1 MQKLLAAGLFML
13 CFGIG
18 YSQPTFHVG
27 DFGAIGDGHTDD
39 SQAFLKAWKQLCEA
53 GGTGRPTLEIPASTT
68 FLLKPTLFQGP
79 CNSNDLHLQVLGD
92 IIAPNTTSEWN
103 GNRDCWL
110 CFRDVNG
117 LVIEGSGTINGRGFI
132 WWNTD
137 VKLHTYSIRKHNCTR
152 PRAVHFH
159 NCNNLQIT
167 GISLVNSPKSHISIN
182 QCTGVSISRI
192 QINSPCD
199 SPNTDGI
206 HISSSTNLDIQHS
219 IIKTGDDCI
228 AVNTGSSFI
237 NITGVACGPGHGI
250 SVGSLGEDRADD
262 RVEEVHVRDCNFSRT
277 QNGARIKTFRGGSG
291 YARKISFEQI
301 TLIDSKNPIII
312 DQHYTNDGKRESS
325 SAVKVS
331 DVTYSGVQ
339 GTSAEEQAITL
350 NCSDEIGCFNIK
362 MKKIKISSSVP
373 GKKTH
378 AYCNNA
384 HGTSTLTTPN
394 VPCLLRLDKFTV

>member
-13 CFGIG
+13 CFAIG

-68 FLLKPTLFQGP
+68 FLLKPTLFRGEAGGTGRPTLEIPASTFLLKPTLFQHPILLANGMALQIAGYA
-79 CNSNDLHLQVLGD
+79 SVMLMVSSLKDLEQSM
-92 IIAPNTTSEWN
+92 AE
-103 GNRDCWL
+103 
-110 CFRDVNG
+110 
-117 LVIEGSGTINGRGFI
+117 
-132 WWNTD
+132 
-137 VKLHTYSIRKHNCTR
+137 
-152 PRAVHFH
+152 AVHFH

-206 HISSSTNLDIQHS
+206 DISSSTNLDIQHS

-250 SVGSLGEDRADD
+250 SVGSLGEDGADD

-384 HGTSTLTTPN
+384 HGTSTLTTPKC
-394 VPCLLRLDKFTV
+394 PLPTQT